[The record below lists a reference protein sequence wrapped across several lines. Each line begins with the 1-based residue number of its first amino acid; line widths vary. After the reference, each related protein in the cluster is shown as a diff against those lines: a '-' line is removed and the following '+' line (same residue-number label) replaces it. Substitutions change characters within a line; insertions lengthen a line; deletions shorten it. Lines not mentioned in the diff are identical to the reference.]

1 MKHFNLT
8 EKQFLVIMEAGNNR
22 DEEFNE
28 NLQYKAKFIQ
38 KALEIDG
45 MFKQKYMKKLIPKEE
60 F

>member
-1 MKHFNLT
+1 
-8 EKQFLVIMEAGNNR
+8 MEAGNNR